1 VEENLH
7 VTVSPGF
14 SCKVAVKTVCIPLY
28 DCATQCCSAYPYMIV
43 AVKNVC
49 IPLYDCATQ
58 CCSAYPYMIVAVKTV
73 CIPLYD
79 CATQCCSAYPYMIVA
94 VKTVCIPLYDSATQC
109 CIVVKINEGIKVYFA
124 KVWPPKLQRH
134 WVISLFVL
142 RSAESLSETAV
153 TDRPQGVIIVG
164 IYMFSNIL
172 LLLS

>member
-1 VEENLH
+1 MEENLH

-73 CIPLYD
+73 CIP
-79 CATQCCSAYPYMIVA
+79 I
-94 VKTVCIPLYDSATQC
+94 YDSATQC

-134 WVISLFVL
+134 
-142 RSAESLSETAV
+142 
-153 TDRPQGVIIVG
+153 
-164 IYMFSNIL
+164 
-172 LLLS
+172 